1 METQPGGT
9 CQLELIL
16 PQRIIPDPGV
26 QWLQGR
32 GGAQISGIP
41 PPSQSLKVAVSE
53 GCSIATHLV
62 PLTCLPASLPN

>member
-1 METQPGGT
+1 MANLGKELGATREIIQLEGGVETQPGGK

-32 GGAQISGIP
+32 GGLR
-41 PPSQSLKVAVSE
+41 SL
-53 GCSIATHLV
+53 
-62 PLTCLPASLPN
+62 ASLPHLGV